1 MPTILGRF
9 HQVERTSGFF
19 MRSLLPPFK
28 TLLPMVWMALIIIY
42 SSAQIISGTHNPFLY
57 FRF

>member
-1 MPTILGRF
+1 
-9 HQVERTSGFF
+9 
-19 MRSLLPPFK
+19 MRSLLTSCR
-28 TLLPMVWMALIIIY
+28 TLLPMVWMMLIIIY